1 MLHKQNNFKLVHH
14 FLNNVVRQTEPSEM
28 PGINSALTDIDEK
41 QRALKNQMILI
52 GKNLIETREKTKQ
65 EILTL
70 KKDVEILKQEM
81 NRITSFLE
89 TLSGEFSKFARK
101 EDLEILTKQA
111 RMFQPLEKRQI
122 IQ

>member
-1 MLHKQNNFKLVHH
+1 MNN
-14 FLNNVVRQTEPSEM
+14 QTEPSDM
-28 PGINSALTDIDEK
+28 QGINSALTDLDDK

-65 EILTL
+65 EVLTL
-70 KKDVEILKQEM
+70 KKDVELLKQEVSRM
-81 NRITSFLE
+81 VSFLE
-89 TLSGEFSKFARK
+89 TLSGELSKFARK

-111 RMFQPLEKRQI
+111 RMFQPLERRQL

>member
-1 MLHKQNNFKLVHH
+1 MNN
-14 FLNNVVRQTEPSEM
+14 QTETSDM
-28 PGINSALTDIDEK
+28 QGINSALTDLDDK

-70 KKDVEILKQEM
+70 KKDVELLKQEVSRM
-81 NRITSFLE
+81 VSFLE
-89 TLSGEFSKFARK
+89 TLSGELSKFARK

-111 RMFQPLEKRQI
+111 RMFQPLERRQI
-122 IQ
+122 TQ

>member
-1 MLHKQNNFKLVHH
+1 MQ
-14 FLNNVVRQTEPSEM
+14 
-28 PGINSALTDIDEK
+28 GINSALTDLDDK

-70 KKDVEILKQEM
+70 KKDVELLKQEVSRM
-81 NRITSFLE
+81 VSFLE
-89 TLSGEFSKFARK
+89 TLSGELSKFARK

-111 RMFQPLEKRQI
+111 RMFQPLERRQI
-122 IQ
+122 TQ

>member
-1 MLHKQNNFKLVHH
+1 MQ
-14 FLNNVVRQTEPSEM
+14 
-28 PGINSALTDIDEK
+28 GINSALTDLDDK

-65 EILTL
+65 EVLTL
-70 KKDVEILKQEM
+70 KKDVELLKQEVSRM
-81 NRITSFLE
+81 VSFLE
-89 TLSGEFSKFARK
+89 TLSGELSKFARK

-111 RMFQPLEKRQI
+111 RMFQPLERRQL